1 MDPLPKLQASIDQA
15 RPIIAGV
22 VKGDYD
28 LPTPCTDWNV
38 RQLINHMLG
47 DLVMYRDVGIK
58 GEADPGPCSPETKS
72 ATTPGAS
79 FATTLEAPDSGDDVS
94 RLVAFLGRQP

>member
-15 RPIIAGV
+15 RPIIAVV

-58 GEADPGPCSPETKS
+58 GEADPGL
-72 ATTPGAS
+72 
-79 FATTLEAPDSGDDVS
+79 FARNQIGDNA
-94 RLVAFLGRQP
+94 RGQLRHYA